1 MTRNNFTLDGQSTQ
15 HFGVGI
21 SGYQVYNSSERD
33 VETFHI
39 PHRNGDLI
47 SDNKCFMNRRIVYN
61 AWLAHTFKQD
71 FDDFRDFLMSKTDR
85 YYWLEDTYHP
95 NHKYLAR
102 IAGALEPS
110 VKVLHR
116 VGEFDIVFDA
126 KPQRFRKSGLVW
138 MSSGTIENP
147 TRHECYPLIE
157 ISGTGTVTINDKTIT
172 VSAGAGA
179 TGKILFDCETMNAWT
194 ETDEAN
200 VLANKFV
207 QAPLEQI
214 SLHKG
219 ANLIGTSGC
228 TVRVQPRWYDL

>member
-1 MTRNNFTLDGQSTQ
+1 MTKNSFTLDGQSTQ

-61 AWLAHTFKQD
+61 AWLAHTFKTD
-71 FDDFRDFLMSKTDR
+71 FDDFRDFLMAHSDR

-102 IAGALEPS
+102 ITGALEPS
-110 VKVLHR
+110 VKIMHR
-116 VGEFDIVFDA
+116 VGEFDVVFDA
-126 KPQRFRKSGLVW
+126 KPQRYRKDGLVW
-138 MSSGTIENP
+138 MSAGTITNP
-147 TRHECYPLIE
+147 TRHECYPLLE
-157 ISGTGTVTINDKTIT
+157 ISGTGTVTVNDKTIK
-172 VSAGAGA
+172 VSAGA

-200 VLANKFV
+200 VLANKYIETV
-207 QAPLEQI
+207 LEQI
-214 SLHKG
+214 VLKSG
-219 ANLIGTSGC
+219 SNLVSASGC
-228 TVRVQPRWYDL
+228 TVRIQPRWFDL

>member
-1 MTRNNFTLDGQSTQ
+1 MTKNSFTLDGQSTTS
-15 HFGVGI
+15 FGVGI

-47 SDNKCFMNRRIVYN
+47 SDNGCFMNRRIVYN
-61 AWLAHTFKQD
+61 CWLAHTFKTD
-71 FDDFRDFLMSKTDR
+71 FDDFRDFLMSKSDK

-102 IAGALEPS
+102 ISGALEPS
-110 VKVLHR
+110 VKVMHR

-126 KPQRFRKSGLVW
+126 KPQRFRKTGLVW
-138 MSSGTIENP
+138 MSAGTITNP
-147 TRHECYPLIE
+147 TRHECFPVLE
-157 ISGTGTVTINDKTIT
+157 ITGTGTVTVNEQTIKIN
-172 VSAGAGA
+172 VGAPAG
-179 TGKILFDCETMNAWT
+179 KLLFDCETMNAVV

-200 VLANKFV
+200 IVANKYV
-207 QAPLEQI
+207 EAPLEQI

-219 ANLIGTSGC
+219 SNLIGATGC

>member
-1 MTRNNFTLDGQSTQ
+1 MTRNNFTLDGESTE

-61 AWLAHTFKQD
+61 CWLAHTFKTD
-71 FDDFRDFLMSKTDR
+71 FDDFRDFLMSKSDR

-102 IAGALEPS
+102 VSGALEPS

-116 VGEFDIVFDA
+116 VGEFDVVFDA
-126 KPQRFRKSGLVW
+126 KPQRFRKDGLVW
-138 MSSGTIENP
+138 MESEVIENP
-147 TRHECYPLIE
+147 TRHSCTPLLE
-157 ISGTGTVTINDKTIT
+157 ITGTGTVTINDFTIKIN
-172 VSAGAGA
+172 AGVPS
-179 TGKILFDCETMNAWT
+179 GKLFFDCETMNAWT
-194 ETDEAN
+194 ESEKAN
-200 VLANKFV
+200 VLANKYIETV
-207 QAPLEQI
+207 LEQI
-214 SLHKG
+214 VLKSG
-219 ANLIGTSGC
+219 SNLVSASGC
-228 TVRVQPRWYDL
+228 TVRIQPRWFDL